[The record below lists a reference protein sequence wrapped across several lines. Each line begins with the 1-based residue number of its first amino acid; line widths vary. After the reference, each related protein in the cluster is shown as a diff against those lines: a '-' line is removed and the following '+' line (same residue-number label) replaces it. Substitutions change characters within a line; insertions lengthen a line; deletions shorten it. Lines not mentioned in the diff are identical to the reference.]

1 MKHLI
6 ILFALFSFNAMAEPV
21 NINTADAQ
29 TISQSLKG
37 IGLKKSEAIVTY
49 RTKNGAFKTIDEL
62 MNVKGIGEKTVE
74 KNAGNILLSKAK
86 VSKKSK

>member
-6 ILFALFSFNAMAEPV
+6 ILFALFSFNIMAEPV

-62 MNVKGIGEKTVE
+62 MNVKGIGDKTVK

-86 VSKKSK
+86 VSKKP